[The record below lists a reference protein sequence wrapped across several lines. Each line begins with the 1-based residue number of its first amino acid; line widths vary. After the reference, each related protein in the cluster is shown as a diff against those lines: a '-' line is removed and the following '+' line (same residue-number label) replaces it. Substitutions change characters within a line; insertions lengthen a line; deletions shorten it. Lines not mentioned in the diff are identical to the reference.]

1 MIQVKYK
8 NQDKIVSLE
17 EVIKKPSK
25 FHIRDIIVKIDDN
38 NKKYETVYELGYN
51 MLTIT
56 SFSKYHIQFSLT
68 DYI

>member
-25 FHIRDIIVKIDDN
+25 FHIRDIIVKIDSN
-38 NKKYETVYELGYN
+38 
-51 MLTIT
+51 IT
-56 SFSKYHIQFSLT
+56 
-68 DYI
+68 